1 MFKVYILKANRKR
14 IKNLRFRNRKICFL
28 ICCDDVSVQTR
39 PTRKWSQCAC
49 SDDHQLEEH
58 GRGWAASEQP
68 QLRNI
73 IQVRGWW
80 WPVSRWPRRPWDLVT
95 RWHQCVCSDQWS
107 HEQTSVSGHLLSHPS
122 GWIISLTNIFALLF
136 CAWGGEGETK
146 EFSTSTVLIVGWCE
160 FIGSIM

>member
-95 RWHQCVCSDQWS
+95 RWHQCVCAVISDHMSRHQCLDISCHILQVQSSPW
-107 HEQTSVSGHLLSHPS
+107 QTS
-122 GWIISLTNIFALLF
+122 LLF
-136 CAWGGEGETK
+136 SSVLEEEK
-146 EFSTSTVLIVGWCE
+146 EKQKSLVHQQFW
-160 FIGSIM
+160 